1 MQMDLRKTIH
11 FLHNI
16 VDISSDDDESHASSD
31 IIIFVTS
38 LTHERLLDQIWQ
50 FQTELIELHRE
61 TSTFE
66 ARQIKKKIY
75 LMSEIGRPLKMHLV
89 RKTDKNNSVWELLVL
104 CTLSR

>member
-1 MQMDLRKTIH
+1 MMSLTPR
-11 FLHNI
+11 
-16 VDISSDDDESHASSD
+16 
-31 IIIFVTS
+31 IIIVVTS
-38 LTHERLLDQIWQ
+38 LTHERLHHLRWQ
-50 FQTELIELHRE
+50 FQSELIELQCE